1 MAEHHGLRL
10 LSLLVFA
17 LLLTGCVNTEDA
29 TRGVYLI
36 AVPPE
41 GDAAVEEVEEVVTEL
56 LSAARPGDA
65 LALDRPDLGAREG
78 MHLDGRPSRAVTQI
92 RALSRQL
99 ATLAEKPRGSG
110 DALASGL
117 VQSVSRGLHF
127 LEHPRFGRRLVILF
141 SDLRG
146 TDPRGL
152 PSELSEYDFVAIN
165 SSLWRGGSAQAWAYL
180 RRIDDWQR
188 AVESRGGDWRVVSM
202 ERNIATSLVDGGEEG
217 R

>member
-1 MAEHHGLRL
+1 MAEHNGLRL
-10 LSLLVFA
+10 PAVLAFA
-17 LLLTGCVNTEDA
+17 LLLTGCLNTEDA

-41 GDAAVEEVEEVVTEL
+41 GDAAVEEVEEVVAEL
-56 LSAARPGDA
+56 LSVARPGDA
-65 LALDRPDLGAREG
+65 LAMDRPDLGRRDG

-99 ATLAEKPRGSG
+99 GTLAEEPRGSG
-110 DALASGL
+110 DALATGL

-127 LEHPRFGRRLVILF
+127 LEHPRLGRRLVILF

-152 PSELSEYDFVAIN
+152 PSELGDYDFVAIN

-188 AVESRGGDWRVVSM
+188 AVESRGGDWRVVPMGS
-202 ERNIATSLVDGGEEG
+202 NIAAALVDEG

>member
-1 MAEHHGLRL
+1 MAEHHGLTR
-10 LSLLVFA
+10 LSLLA
-17 LLLTGCVNTEDA
+17 CTLLLAGCLNTDNS

-41 GDAAVEEVEEVVTEL
+41 GDAAREEVQEVVSEL
-56 LSAARPGDA
+56 LSVARPGDA
-65 LALDRPDLGAREG
+65 LAMDRPDLGAREG

-99 ATLAEKPRGSG
+99 ETLAVEPRGTG
-110 DALASGL
+110 DPLASGL

-127 LEHPRFGRRLVILF
+127 LEHPRLGRRLVILF

-146 TDPRGL
+146 TEPRGL
-152 PSELSEYDFVAIN
+152 PSELGDYDFVAIN

-188 AVESRGGDWRVVSM
+188 AVESRGGDWRVVPM
-202 ERNIATSLVDGGEEG
+202 GNNIAAALVDEG